1 MMEYIRMIKNVIKD
15 FIVQVNNEIEKERI
29 ADYINDFNYSKINEY
44 YKF

>member
-29 ADYINDFNYSKINEY
+29 TDYINDFNYSKINEY